1 MAGSLIALVTLSV
14 DDVQRSITAIVD
26 ARSGPDVVAEFVA
39 SIDWDGAT
47 GAEPVAQL
55 LGALEHLA
63 EEFTEREISEQ
74 KFWFEL
80 GQMVSTTKGD
90 PPFSERSNHRL
101 DCRTGA
107 KTPGG
112 TS

>member
-1 MAGSLIALVTLSV
+1 MPGPLIALVTLSV

-26 ARSGPDVVAEFVA
+26 ARSRPGAVAEFLA
-39 SIDWDGAT
+39 SIDWGGAT
-47 GAEPVAQL
+47 GTEPVAKL

-80 GQMVSTTKGD
+80 GQMVSRA
-90 PPFSERSNHRL
+90 P
-101 DCRTGA
+101 
-107 KTPGG
+107 TPVV
-112 TS
+112 